1 MTTVAKKPSWSLA
14 DAAGVA
20 DTTGADMRLLVLM
33 RHAKAKSSSPSGDHG
48 RPLSRDGR
56 EVARLMGQWLVSQGV
71 RPDIAVVSPSTRTV
85 QTWEELT
92 RVGVRADD
100 LWADAAIYDGEAA
113 DIIES
118 VNVLPDDARVVAV
131 IGHMPGI
138 PQLAAMLD
146 DHLPAGGPHPEEG
159 WPPASVGVVAHR
171 GTWAQFPRDG
181 TALVSFR
188 RG

>member
-1 MTTVAKKPSWSLA
+1 MTTVTKKTVA
-14 DAAGVA
+14 DVA
-20 DTTGADMRLLVLM
+20 DTPGAADTAGADMRLLVLM
-33 RHAKAKSSSPSGDHG
+33 RHAKAKSSSPTGDHG

-100 LWADAAIYDGEAA
+100 LWADAALYDGEAA

-118 VNVLPDDARVVAV
+118 VNALPDDARVVAV
-131 IGHMPGI
+131 IGHMPGV

-146 DHLPAGGPHPEEG
+146 DHLAPGGPHPEEG

-171 GTWAQFPRDG
+171 GTWAQFPHND